1 MKIQQAA
8 SLSDLPVKTVRYY
21 DEIKL
26 VNPDRQANGYRS
38 YSENDV
44 EKLKFLGRSRSLGFS
59 LDDCR
64 QLLSL
69 YEDKNRASSEVKSI
83 AKSKIKAIEAK
94 LLELNSLRDTLTK
107 LANSCQ
113 GNDRPDCPILEGLAG
128 ENIFN
133 TEEPK

>member
-8 SLSDLPVKTVRYY
+8 SLSELPVKTVRYY
-21 DEIKL
+21 DEIEL
-26 VNPDRQANGYRS
+26 VVPEREDNGYRS
-38 YSENDV
+38 YSTQDV

-59 LDDCR
+59 LDDCS

-83 AKSKIKAIEAK
+83 AETKILEIEAK
-94 LLELNSLRDTLTK
+94 LIELKSLRDTLTK

-128 ENIFN
+128 N
-133 TEEPK
+133 TRDKVKTAT